1 MKEVRLDPRTKMFL
15 LLMVS
20 TFILG
25 GVGGSRMWLSNI
37 VLCHIPLLLLTL
49 QKKFRTAFLYIVLY
63 GLGLLVHRIMIL
75 YSTVLIIAHRMRTV
89 ANADKI
95 VVLKD
100 GVVAEQGVPEELE
113 KIGGIYANMKKVQ
126 MKSSEWRM

>member
-37 VLCHIPLLLLTL
+37 VLCLIPLLLLTL

-113 KIGGIYANMKKVQ
+113 KIGGIYVNMKKVQ

>member
-37 VLCHIPLLLLTL
+37 VLCLIPLLLLTL

>member
-25 GVGGSRMWLSNI
+25 GVGGSRMWLSNR
-37 VLCHIPLLLLTL
+37 VLCLIPLLLLTL
-49 QKKFRTAFLYIVLY
+49 QIKFRTAFLYIVLY